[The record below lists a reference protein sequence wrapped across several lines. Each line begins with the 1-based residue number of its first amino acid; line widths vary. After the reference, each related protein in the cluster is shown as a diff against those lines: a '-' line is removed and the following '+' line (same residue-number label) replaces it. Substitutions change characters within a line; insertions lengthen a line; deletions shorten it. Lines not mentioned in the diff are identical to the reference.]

1 MAPPIARAL
10 ADHVTVAAAAG
21 ADAPATYDPDARLFV
36 NINTPHGYARAR
48 YVVMLDPSDDR
59 ITEKL

>member
-1 MAPPIARAL
+1 MAPRLARAA
-10 ADHVTVAAAAG
+10 ADHATVARAPG
-21 ADAPATYDPDARLFV
+21 ADALAANDPDARLFV

-59 ITEKL
+59 ITEKQ